1 MTKDRRFII
10 RSSLSLQMLAFYY
23 YLKFYVTGKRD
34 NKNDKDNK
42 AGRFEVRRDVSTLFQ
57 ENSFLLTLF
66 ALSTEFL

>member
-34 NKNDKDNK
+34 NKNGKTDRAQEQA
-42 AGRFEVRRDVSTLFQ
+42 AGHDGQGTR
-57 ENSFLLTLF
+57 
-66 ALSTEFL
+66 